1 MIVVMSKEST
11 PEQLAV
17 VEARIAGREGLSP
30 QVFQG
35 VERIVVGVLGSIPP
49 DLKDEMALLPGVSE
63 VVPISKPYKMA
74 SREFH
79 PDNSIV
85 MVGDVAVGGPEPV
98 VMAGPCSVEDEE
110 QMVSTAKAVKAAGA
124 KILRGGAFKPRT
136 SPYSFRGMGLDGL
149 KLLSIAR
156 QESGLPVITEVMT
169 PGDVDTVAQY
179 SDVLQVGA
187 RNMQNYNLLDA
198 VGETRMP
205 VMVKRGLAATYEE
218 WLLAAEYVIAGG
230 NTNVMLCERG
240 VRTFESSTRFTMDV
254 AAIPFIQRLSHL
266 PIVGDPS
273 HSTGHWY
280 LVTPVALATIA
291 AGASGLLIE
300 VHPNPDLAKCDGPQ
314 SLTFENF
321 SLLMDRVRAVTGA
334 VAKQP
339 VSAA

>member
-1 MIVVMSKEST
+1 MGKDTS
-11 PEQLAV
+11 PEQLEEV
-17 VEARIAGREGLSP
+17 RRRIESRPGLSA
-30 QVFQG
+30 QVFEG
-35 VERIVVGVLGSIPP
+35 VERVVVGVLGSIPP
-49 DLKDEMALLPGVSE
+49 DLKDEMELVPGVSE
-63 VVPISKPYKMA
+63 VVRISKPYKQA

-98 VMAGPCSVEDEE
+98 IMAGPCSVEDEE
-110 QMVSTAKAVKAAGA
+110 QMVSTARAVKAAGA
-124 KILRGGAFKPRT
+124 KVLRGGAFKPRT

-149 KLLSIAR
+149 KLLNLAK
-156 QESGLPVITEVMT
+156 QETGLPIITEVMT

-205 VMVKRGLAATYEE
+205 VMVKRGLAASYEE
-218 WLLAAEYVIAGG
+218 WLLAAEYVLAGG

-240 VRTFESSTRFTMDV
+240 IRGFESFTRFTLDV
-254 AAIPFIQRLSHL
+254 AAIPVIQRLSHL
-266 PIVGDPS
+266 PIVADPS
-273 HSTGHWY
+273 HSTGKWY
-280 LVTPVALATIA
+280 LVKPVALAAIA
-291 AGASGLLIE
+291 AGAHGLLIE

-321 SLLMDRVRAVTGA
+321 AVLMDQVRAVSGA
-334 VAKQP
+334 IQRETVAT
-339 VSAA
+339 S